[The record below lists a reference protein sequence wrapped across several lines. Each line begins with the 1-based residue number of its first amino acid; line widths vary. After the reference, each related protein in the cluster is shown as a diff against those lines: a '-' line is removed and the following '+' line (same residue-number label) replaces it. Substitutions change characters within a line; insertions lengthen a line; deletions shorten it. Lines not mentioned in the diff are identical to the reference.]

1 VTKHGENRQRWHFIL
16 FIVKIKIQLQHYK
29 YENKINITSEII
41 SPLGNLELFQE
52 QIQQGIPTI
61 LPKQNR
67 MKMLSIMLEKKS
79 FRLTKKISTKKCF
92 TLF

>member
-1 VTKHGENRQRWHFIL
+1 VKIDKDGTSFL

-67 MKMLSIMLEKKS
+67 RCYQSCSEKKRNP
-79 FRLTKKISTKKCF
+79 FG
-92 TLF
+92 

>member
-1 VTKHGENRQRWHFIL
+1 VTKHENRQRWHFIL

-61 LPKQNR
+61 LPTKKPYEDAINLR
-67 MKMLSIMLEKKS
+67 KEKKS

>member
-1 VTKHGENRQRWHFIL
+1 VKIDKDGTSFL

-52 QIQQGIPTI
+52 QIQQGIPTTKAKPYEDAI
-61 LPKQNR
+61 NHARK
-67 MKMLSIMLEKKS
+67 EKKS

>member
-52 QIQQGIPTI
+52 QIQQGILYYQSKTV
-61 LPKQNR
+61 
-67 MKMLSIMLEKKS
+67 
-79 FRLTKKISTKKCF
+79 
-92 TLF
+92 